1 FIKLGLQKGEFDKG
15 IDDAKRQTS
24 AFGSAMG
31 KIGGMIAGVFAV
43 GQITSFIRES
53 MKLAAETENV
63 RKAFIRLGGGAYF
76 NDLNNAVRGT
86 LSQVDLMK
94 NTIQA
99 TNFGIPIKDLANLFK
114 FATERAAQTG
124 QSVEYLTQSIVMGI
138 GRKSVLI
145 LDNLGISAVQLREK
159 LKKVGEEAA
168 TVGDVA
174 EAIGEIAQ
182 EQFKRMGE
190 QATTTAQK
198 IDSVSG
204 SWKNI
209 KIAIGDAINKNIIF
223 ISGLK
228 IISDYLGVFSAQA
241 ANAMINAGNRVKKFM
256 EGIPKDIAS
265 QKTAIKAELEKIN
278 EEIAMRQTGL
288 ETIPALQPSIFPN
301 KKRDEAIQEINTLK
315 NQAIEL
321 VGVFDQLKMKSEPV
335 ELMQRISDLEL
346 LISIEKKLASQK
358 GISAE
363 DAITHANAIAKA
375 EEELKK
381 LREIAGIKEQKFSK
395 GSIGYLEEE
404 IKLLGE
410 KIEKTTN
417 PQILGALQKELSIK
431 EDILKQ
437 EKEGLKFSELRKIS
451 NKDISEMLTKNMGDK
466 KPIDQSKLVI
476 SAKMKNSMID
486 SDVAADVYNDQTK
499 KAKAFTDELNQIIS
513 SGIMSAIESMATG
526 LTELALGDI
535 GGKEF
540 GLEVLQMVGNFMI
553 TLGTAIVTY
562 SELFKRFIENIS
574 NPWVTA
580 GLGIG
585 LIAAGAAISSIAS
598 HGLKGSS
605 GSASNS
611 SAASGYSNYSASSGA
626 AVLSGNVVFE
636 LEGTK
641 LRGALNNTDRRNTLI
656 R

>member
-1 FIKLGLQKGEFDKG
+1 MKIGDLFIKLGLQKGEFDKG
-15 IDDAKRQTS
+15 IDDAKRKTS
-24 AFGSAMG
+24 AFGDGMK

-43 GQITSFIRES
+43 GQVVSYVRES
-53 MKLAAETENV
+53 IKLAAETENV

-124 QSVEYLTQSIVMGI
+124 QSVEFLTQSIVMGI

-168 TVGDVA
+168 TVGDVS

-198 IDSVSG
+198 LDDVKG
-204 SWKNI
+204 SWVDI
-209 KIAIGDAINKNIIF
+209 KVAIGDAINQSDIF
-223 ISGLK
+223 TGGIK
-228 IISDYLGVFSAQA
+228 ILGDYLNVFSAQT
-241 ANAMINAGNRVKKFM
+241 ANAMTNAGNRVKKFM
-256 EGIPKDIAS
+256 ATMPESIAD
-265 QKTAIKAELEKIN
+265 QKTAIKAELDRLN
-278 EEIAMRQTGL
+278 EEIAQYQAGL
-288 ETIPALQPSIFPN
+288 ETNPKLAWSMFPTPE
-301 KKRDEAIQEINTLK
+301 RDEVKQEINTLK

-346 LISIEKKLASQK
+346 LISMEKKLASQK
-358 GISAE
+358 NISAD
-363 DAITHANAIAKA
+363 DAINHANAIAKA

-381 LREIAGIKEQKFSK
+381 LREIAGVEAHKTATEQLADLKK
-395 GSIGYLEEE
+395 VNDELEAQRILRQEF
-404 IKLLGE
+404 KGE
-410 KIEKTTN
+410 KIQPMTGVGTPDQMPINFMDTN
-417 PQILGALQKELSIK
+417 QLQLGDMGDSWKANIAKNKKFTEEYLQDMKDFNTELNETIKSGISTAINSMAEGLGKLASDAILGN
-431 EDILKQ
+431 DMDNFGNTILKIIGSFMQ
-437 EKEGLKFSELRKIS
+437 SLGSAIVALGMSMLVIDLGLKSW
-451 NKDISEMLTKNMGDK
+451 N
-466 KPIDQSKLVI
+466 P
-476 SAKMKNSMID
+476 
-486 SDVAADVYNDQTK
+486 
-499 KAKAFTDELNQIIS
+499 
-513 SGIMSAIESMATG
+513 G
-526 LTELALGDI
+526 L
-535 GGKEF
+535 
-540 GLEVLQMVGNFMI
+540 
-553 TLGTAIVTY
+553 
-562 SELFKRFIENIS
+562 
-574 NPWVTA
+574 
-580 GLGIG
+580 
-585 LIAAGAAISSIAS
+585 LIAGGAALIAGGALIS
-598 HGLKGSS
+598 GLAAGGVKGST
-605 GSASNS
+605 SAS

-626 AVLSGNVVFE
+626 ATLSGNVVFE

>member
-1 FIKLGLQKGEFDKG
+1 MKLGDLFIKLGLQKGEFDKG
-15 IDDAKRQTS
+15 IDDAKRKTS
-24 AFGSAMG
+24 AFGDGMK

-43 GQITSFIRES
+43 GQVVSYVRES

-198 IDSVSG
+198 LDDVKG
-204 SWKNI
+204 SWVDI
-209 KIAIGDAINKNIIF
+209 KVAIGDAINQSDIF
-223 ISGLK
+223 TGGIK
-228 IISDYLGVFSAQA
+228 IIGDYLNVFSAQT
-241 ANAMINAGNRVKKFM
+241 ANAMTNAGNRVKKFM
-256 EGIPKDIAS
+256 ATMPESIAD
-265 QKTAIKAELEKIN
+265 QKTAIKAELDRLN
-278 EEIAMRQTGL
+278 EEIAQYQAGL
-288 ETIPALQPSIFPN
+288 ETNPKLAWSMFPTPE
-301 KKRDEAIQEINTLK
+301 RDKVKQEINTLK

-321 VGVFDQLKMKSEPV
+321 AGVFDQLKMKSEPV

-346 LISIEKKLASQK
+346 LISMEKKLASQK
-358 GISAE
+358 NISAD
-363 DAITHANAIAKA
+363 DAINHANAIAKA

-381 LREIAGIKEQKFSK
+381 LREIAGVEAHKTSVEQLADLKK
-395 GSIGYLEEE
+395 VNDELEAQRILRQEF
-404 IKLLGE
+404 KGE
-410 KIEKTTN
+410 KIQPMTPLYQGVGDLTL
-417 PQILGALQKELSIK
+417 PQQSDTGGVFGNLDSHYKMTK
-431 EDILKQ
+431 D
-437 EKEGLKFSELRKIS
+437 KF
-451 NKDISEMLTKNMGDK
+451 DK
-466 KPIDQSKLVI
+466 FTEEY
-476 SAKMKNSMID
+476 N
-486 SDVAADVYNDQTK
+486 ADGN
-499 KAKAFTDELNQIIS
+499 AFVDELNQTLANGIADAISTMS
-513 SGIMSAIESMATG
+513 SGFADLAI
-526 LTELALGDI
+526 GDI
-535 GGKEF
+535 GIAEF
-540 GLEVLQMVGNFMI
+540 GKNILAVIGQFLVQMGEMLI
-553 TLGTAIVTY
+553 AYGIGMDA
-562 SELFKRFIENIS
+562 FKKAFT
-574 NPWVTA
+574 NPWA
-580 GLGIG
+580 A
-585 LIAAGAAISSIAS
+585 IAAGAALVFI
-598 HGLKGSS
+598 
-605 GSASNS
+605 GSAISGFAKAGPGGS
-611 SAASGYSNYSASSGA
+611 GGGAVAASGYSNYSASSGA